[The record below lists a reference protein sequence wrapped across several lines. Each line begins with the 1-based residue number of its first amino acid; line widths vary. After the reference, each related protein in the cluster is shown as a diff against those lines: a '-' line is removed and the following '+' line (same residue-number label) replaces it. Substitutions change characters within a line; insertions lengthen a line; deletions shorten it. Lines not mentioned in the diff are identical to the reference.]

1 MSKAQYVADAVEQ
14 RANEAQ
20 HAADSAERR
29 VVNAQ
34 SDADRSKERQAHLE
48 QELQN
53 ADTAFRQEKAA
64 REKVVAEAHA
74 TIGALRNELQST
86 NLKVDEQ
93 GNVVRNMA
101 GISQE
106 LRTAKQD
113 MEEQRVEMQ
122 SIGDVAD
129 KVMGHVEH
137 LTTTFHKIDEAQKR
151 GNVVNPQN
159 VKSTPAHV

>member
-1 MSKAQYVADAVEQ
+1 M
-14 RANEAQ
+14 
-20 HAADSAERR
+20 DSAERR

-53 ADTAFRQEKAA
+53 ADTAFCEEKAA
-64 REKVVAEAHA
+64 REKAVAEAHA

-93 GNVVRNMA
+93 GNVVRNVA

-113 MEEQRVEMQ
+113 MEE
-122 SIGDVAD
+122 
-129 KVMGHVEH
+129 
-137 LTTTFHKIDEAQKR
+137 
-151 GNVVNPQN
+151 
-159 VKSTPAHV
+159 